1 MSDKAVFRFVM
12 ALSLFVFAVVVILNK
27 QVLPKPA
34 GDPPSFVSFL
44 PALNATLNGTCTI
57 LLLASLWFIKRKN
70 IAMHKKINLTAF
82 VLSALFLVSYILAH
96 YFMPDVRFGDIDH
109 SGKLDPAE
117 EQLVG
122 GVRYFYYF
130 ILTSH
135 IILAALVLPM
145 ILISFWYGL
154 QNNVV
159 KHRKIVR
166 FSYPIWLYVTI
177 TGVVVY
183 LMVKPYYP
191 F

>member
-1 MSDKAVFRFVM
+1 MSDKAVFRFVT
-12 ALSLFVFAVVVILNK
+12 AISIFVFAVVVILNQK
-27 QVLPKPA
+27 VLPRP
-34 GDPPSFVSFL
+34 DVMPSFVSFL
-44 PALNATLNGTCTI
+44 PPLNALLNGTCTI

-70 IAMHKKINLTAF
+70 ILMHKKINLTAF

-96 YFMPDVRFGDIDH
+96 YFMPDVKFGDLNHDGILDDTERAAV
-109 SGKLDPAE
+109 SGIRGIYL
-117 EQLVG
+117 
-122 GVRYFYYF
+122 F
-130 ILTSH
+130 ILTTH

-145 ILISFWYGL
+145 ILISFYFGL
-154 QNNVV
+154 KNEVI

>member
-1 MSDKAVFRFVM
+1 MSDKAVFRFVI
-12 ALSLFVFAVVVILNK
+12 AISIFVFGVVVVLNQKILPRPD
-27 QVLPKPA
+27 VM
-34 GDPPSFVSFL
+34 PSFVQYL
-44 PALNATLNGTCTI
+44 PPLNATLNGTCTI

-96 YFMPDVRFGDIDH
+96 YFMPDIKFGDINHDNI
-109 SGKLDPAE
+109 LDDAE
-117 EQLVG
+117 KNLATG
-122 GVRYFYYF
+122 RGLYLF
-130 ILTSH
+130 ILITH
-135 IILAALVLPM
+135 IILAALVLPL
-145 ILISFWYGL
+145 ILISFYFGL
-154 QNNVV
+154 KNEVV

>member
-12 ALSLFVFAVVVILNK
+12 ALSIFVFAVVVILNQK
-27 QVLPKPA
+27 VLPCP
-34 GDPPSFVSFL
+34 DVMPSFVSYL

-96 YFMPDVRFGDIDH
+96 YFMPDVKFGDINHD
-109 SGKLDPAE
+109 GNLDDAE
-117 EQLVG
+117 RNLVASIR
-122 GVRYFYYF
+122 GVYIF
-130 ILTSH
+130 ILLTH

-145 ILISFWYGL
+145 ILISFYFGL
-154 QNNVV
+154 KNDVI